1 MNLKQRLV
9 NLATG
14 AIAGILASIFT
25 GYFLLGTSDGIPSLF
40 NSKFKNYFANDQ
52 LSYAAIVENVRN
64 GGAGLTEP
72 FTDSGHL
79 YYPSGYYRSLG
90 VIAKLLNLGSEQVWS
105 LVGFCLLLSLFIATC
120 CLFYLNTGSKKVFFA
135 PALCLPLGVLANITQ
150 GNGWYFGLESHAVL
164 WPGFGALYPLNAES
178 IGFGFLV
185 LALSIPLS
193 QSMNAAIEPKPEI
206 ILASFFLV
214 GFTFNLH
221 AYTFFL
227 GTFFILALNS
237 VIANSRKEN
246 YSRKVIVTVAYW
258 VIIAIILSD
267 SISPFVVYFLFIIPF
282 FPDFFKLLLKLKLLK
297 RAIAVGLLTLSA
309 APQLV
314 VVLNGLVRKDPFL
327 TYRQASSIDL
337 GVNLVRLGIAMI
349 PTLCLVL
356 CVFLITRRVE
366 MERTR
371 DKVHVQIRSV
381 ALAIPILILVMSMN
395 DLWGFNQEPYRFAI
409 NSIFVSNFVLVV
421 INLVLFEKIGLSN
434 IRDFK
439 KWFLIPI
446 ALILLLSMKDA
457 FVFKEYTTNQGYI
470 DFQSSEWK
478 SAKKITSGISGRILP
493 DPCIRP
499 EILKVATG
507 KSISSYNRGISWPA
521 DKRAVD
527 YDIRAISD
535 HLISEKESKALYSD
549 YIISSS
555 KCAPGLDSQLPQNF
569 KLLKKLTFVEN
580 EVEYSWIIWEKI
592 PNRMPFTSS
601 YPKGSQ

>member
-1 MNLKQRLV
+1 MNLKQRLA

-14 AIAGILASIFT
+14 AIAV
-25 GYFLLGTSDGIPSLF
+25 YFFLGTSDGIPSVF
-40 NSKFKNYFANDQ
+40 KSKFKNYFANDQ

-64 GGAGLTEP
+64 GGSGLTEP

-90 VIAKLLNLGSEQVWS
+90 VIAKFLSLSTEQVWS
-105 LVGFCLLLSLFIATC
+105 LVGVCLLLTLFLLAC
-120 CLFYLNTGSKKVFFA
+120 YLFYINTDAKRVFFA
-135 PALCLPLGVLANITQ
+135 PALCLPLGVLANVTQ
-150 GNGWYFGLESHAVL
+150 GNGWYFGLQSHAVL

-185 LALSIPLS
+185 LAISIPLS
-193 QSMNAAIEPKPEI
+193 QSMNTAMEPKPET

-221 AYTFFL
+221 AYIFFL
-227 GTFFILALNS
+227 GTFFTLALNS
-237 VIANSRKEN
+237 VIANSRKNN
-246 YSRKVIVTVAYW
+246 YSRKVTVTIAYW
-258 VIIAIILSD
+258 AIIAAIFSD
-267 SISPFVVYFLFIIPF
+267 SSSPFVVYFLFIIPF
-282 FPDFFKLLLKLKLLK
+282 FPDFLNLLLKLKLQK
-297 RAIAVGLLTLSA
+297 RVLTVGLLTLSA

-314 VVLNGLVRKDPFL
+314 VVLNGIVRRDPFL

-337 GVNLVRLGIAMI
+337 GVNWVRLGIAMI

-356 CVFLITRRVE
+356 CVFLITRPVE
-366 MERTR
+366 MECTK
-371 DKVHVQIRSV
+371 DKVHAQIRSV
-381 ALAIPILILVMSMN
+381 ALAIPILVLVISKN

-409 NSIFVSNFVLVV
+409 DSIFVSNFVLVV

-434 IRDFK
+434 IGDFK

-478 SAKKITSGISGRILP
+478 SAKKITSEISGRILP

-521 DKRAVD
+521 DKKTVD
-527 YDIRAISD
+527 SDIRAISD
-535 HLISEKESKALYSD
+535 RLISEKESKALYSN

-555 KCAPGLDSQLPQNF
+555 KCAPGLGTRLPRNF

-592 PNRMPFTSS
+592 PNRIAITGSN
-601 YPKGSQ
+601 PKGSQ